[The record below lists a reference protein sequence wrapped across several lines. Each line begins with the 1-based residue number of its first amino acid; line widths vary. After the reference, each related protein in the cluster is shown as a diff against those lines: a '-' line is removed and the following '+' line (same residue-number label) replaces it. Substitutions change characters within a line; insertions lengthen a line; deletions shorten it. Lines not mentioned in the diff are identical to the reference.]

1 VYYSYLYPVSPS
13 SVERCVLF
21 LRGARKRN
29 RFELTDV
36 TCKAITT
43 MTTMMMA
50 RVTMETTQLL
60 QPSMSDLLATE
71 LNREATAKQR
81 A

>member
-1 VYYSYLYPVSPS
+1 
-13 SVERCVLF
+13 
-21 LRGARKRN
+21 
-29 RFELTDV
+29 
-36 TCKAITT
+36 